1 MYLLRKPSSL
11 CHDVPGSGCAY
22 QPARVR
28 FSTLPE
34 RVHLTRGSQVI
45 IGTCCADQPACAT
58 CRSRHLCL
66 LRKSANLCHNCLDSG
81 CASSSLPPSSN
92 RRRPISKD
100 VITLL
105 GWSNQ
110 PARIETWLSPRRAYL
125 TRSGC
130 ALRAGCACCACRAC
144 AFFALIATHKTAII
158 HLPRSQSLVATTALT
173 RVPTTANSSQC
184 SCGHP
189 QYTCLASH
197 WWPQLGRRDL
207 SQDPPLSKD
216 PPLPPNVRRCVSPL
230 ARQGCTTQ
238 RAQIFQTSA
247 SQQRRRAARRRRRT
261 PATRIMTDLRAATDS
276 PIVTLCACAVGPP
289 RILATPTIP
298 HP

>member
-1 MYLLRKPSSL
+1 MAPPTARLSDARRRAAQASQP
-11 CHDVPGSGCAY
+11 VPQRPWLGSTY
-22 QPARVR
+22 QPPPVK
-28 FSTLPE
+28 FSTLSE
-34 RVHLTRGSQVI
+34 RVHLTRG
-45 IGTCCADQPACAT
+45 T
-58 CRSRHLCL
+58 
-66 LRKSANLCHNCLDSG
+66 
-81 CASSSLPPSSN
+81 
-92 RRRPISKD
+92 
-100 VITLL
+100 
-105 GWSNQ
+105 
-110 PARIETWLSPRRAYL
+110 
-125 TRSGC
+125 
-130 ALRAGCACCACRAC
+130 
-144 AFFALIATHKTAII
+144 ATHKTAII

-189 QYTCLASH
+189 QYTCRAASH
-197 WWPQLGRRDL
+197 WWPQLELRDL

-216 PPLPPNVRRCVSPL
+216 PPLPPNVCRCASPL

-276 PIVTLCACAVGPP
+276 PIVILFACAVGPP